1 MLAHPG
7 RLENLRIKTL
17 KGNGLAGIEVFHPT
31 HSPEVRVEL
40 LRIADQLLELFHRGR
55 IIGTRRARRKWAPP
69 PERRF
74 IEVLL

>member
-1 MLAHPG
+1 ML
-7 RLENLRIKTL
+7 KTL

-40 LRIADQLLELFHRGR
+40 LRIADQLELFPPVVR
-55 IIGTRRARRKWAPP
+55 IFTARRARRKWAPP
-69 PERRF
+69 LWKRRF